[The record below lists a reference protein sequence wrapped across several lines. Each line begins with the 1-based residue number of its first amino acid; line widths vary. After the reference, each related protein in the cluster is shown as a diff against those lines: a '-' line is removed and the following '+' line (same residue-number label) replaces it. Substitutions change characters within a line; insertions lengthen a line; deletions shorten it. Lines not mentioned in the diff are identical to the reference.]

1 MNCMVNNETQHLV
14 QIVSVDLVHLIVHK
28 YISFIFKK
36 KSEREREREGFF
48 DRVKLLQYK
57 YNEDNRLRPCNL
69 KRGWLVNKLPIRS
82 SITF

>member
-36 KSEREREREGFF
+36 KSERERERRFF

-57 YNEDNRLRPCNL
+57 YNEDNRLRPCN
-69 KRGWLVNKLPIRS
+69 
-82 SITF
+82 